1 MKKLTVFLIII
12 SILFVSC
19 NKQSR
24 SEGKLVITA
33 VNFPSYD
40 AARAVAGDSADIRM
54 LLPCG
59 AESHS
64 FEPTPDDI
72 KRIMASDLFIYTGGE
87 SEEWV
92 NYILKDLDSKVK
104 VFSLMD
110 AAYEVLEE
118 AETLSGHDHDH
129 DHECTCGHE
138 HNHDHEHNHECCG
151 HDHNHDHEHNH
162 ECCGHDHDHDHEHSH
177 ECCGHDHKHEHSHE
191 CCGHDH
197 DHEHNHECCGHEH
210 DHEHEHEHE
219 LDEHV
224 WTSPRNERSIITE
237 LCKVLVEID
246 SANKAI
252 YEKNAESYIKEIDEI
267 DKAFRAVVDNA
278 STKTLVIADRYPIM
292 YFAIEYDLEVFAAF
306 PGCAHETEAN
316 ANTVA
321 ALIDLVK
328 ERGIKVILHMEL
340 SNTMLAK
347 VISDETG
354 AKALEFNSA
363 HNVTKRQFDAG
374 LTWTQIMRS
383 NVDVLKEALD

>member
-1 MKKLTVFLIII
+1 MKKLTIFLIII

-40 AARAVAGDSADIRM
+40 AARAVAGDSTDIKM

-87 SEEWV
+87 SDEWV

-129 DHECTCGHE
+129 ECTCGHE
-138 HNHDHEHNHECCG
+138 HD
-151 HDHNHDHEHNH
+151 HDHEHNH
-162 ECCGHDHDHDHEHSH
+162 ECCGHDHDHDH
-177 ECCGHDHKHEHSHE
+177 KHE

-197 DHEHNHECCGHEH
+197 DHDH
-210 DHEHEHEHE
+210 DHEHE

-292 YFAIEYDLEVFAAF
+292 YFAKEYDLEVFAAF